1 VSKIIFLIGKAG
13 SGKDTVAKLFADDG
27 YKRLAFADAL
37 KKDYYSEFC
46 VNYCSDTEDRDFKEK
61 HRQGLI
67 NYGEHMRNTQ
77 GKSYWI
83 KEAFKNYDGEDLII
97 TDVRRDSEVNFIK
110 LLKLSLSRVFFY
122 YIDRHVEDNDGLTL
136 LSIKESRSLIDG
148 IIDNNGNLKQLKENV
163 KQVSRQIERR
173 ARRKSENRAG
183 SKATV
188 LDVLREL

>member
-1 VSKIIFLIGKAG
+1 
-13 SGKDTVAKLFADDG
+13 
-27 YKRLAFADAL
+27 
-37 KKDYYSEFC
+37 
-46 VNYCSDTEDRDFKEK
+46 
-61 HRQGLI
+61 
-67 NYGEHMRNTQ
+67 MRNTQ